1 MFTRCTVRRA
11 QSVWRWG
18 NGGELSKTPAL
29 IPSLTKVTE
38 NISSIANGADHSAVV
53 SGGKLLT
60 FGGSKHSQLGRP
72 VSGDSD
78 ANPVSVQTDTP
89 ATSVACGGWH
99 SVSLHAD
106 GSVKSFGWGGSLFSG
121 AGALGLGSKS
131 STPHPMEIDFFR
143 SSGDDKVVQV
153 ACGQQHNLFLTES
166 GAVFATGHG
175 GYGILGTGETSDEL
189 FPVQLTA
196 LSETLLENEKVV
208 KIACGGS
215 FSGFITNIGNLYV
228 WGRNDS
234 GQLGL
239 GDESQGDMHSAERYP
254 RRIPFFETERTVIKD
269 LACGENH
276 MVAMADN
283 GAIYYWG
290 DRTWLE
296 PHVVSLPEAN
306 GGLKGVKK
314 IVAGTKCSF
323 ALTENGIVYVWGLKN
338 SGCLILPEIKKA
350 SVLTPTPIPPSFFGN
365 EKVIDIAAGRQRCLA
380 TTTDDEYIVTS
391 EEEAKRV
398 QEEVTSETT
407 NH

>member
-1 MFTRCTVRRA
+1 MLARKSLRLA

-18 NGGELSKTPAL
+18 NNGELSKTPSL
-29 IPSLTKVTE
+29 IPSLTKVKE
-38 NISSIANGADHSAVV
+38 DIVSMANGAEHSAVV
-53 SGGKLLT
+53 AGHKLYT
-60 FGGSKHSQLGRP
+60 FGSNKHSQLGRSA
-72 VSGDSD
+72 SGDSD
-78 ANPVSVQTDTP
+78 PNPVSVEVKSP

-99 SVSLHAD
+99 TVSLHAD

-121 AGALGLGSKS
+121 AGALGLGSKV
-131 STPHPMEIDFFR
+131 STNSPVDIEFFNSLGSDR
-143 SSGDDKVVQV
+143 VVQV
-153 ACGQQHNLFLTES
+153 ACGQQHTLFLTES
-166 GAVFATGHG
+166 GVVFATGHG

-189 FPVQLTA
+189 FPVELTA

-208 KIACGGS
+208 KISCGAS
-215 FSGFITNIGNLYV
+215 FSAFITNIGNLYV

-254 RRIPFFETERTVIKD
+254 RRIPFFETERTVIRD
-269 LACGENH
+269 VTCGENH

-306 GGLKGVKK
+306 GGLRGVKK

-323 ALTENGIVYVWGLKN
+323 ALTESGIVYAWGMKN
-338 SGCLILPEIKKA
+338 SGCLILPDVKKS
-350 SVLTPTPIPPSFFGN
+350 SVVTPTPIPPSFFGN
-365 EKVIDIAAGRQRCLA
+365 EKVIDIAAGRQRCMA

-391 EEEAKRV
+391 EEEAQRA
-398 QEEVTSETT
+398 QEKVSSEP
-407 NH
+407 NAN